1 MNVGWTK
8 DEIAEKIANEFPH
21 GSYVNLGIGMP
32 ELVSKFVDD
41 NKEIIYHS
49 ENGLLGMGPPANEN
63 ELDFELIN
71 AGKKPVTILPGGS
84 YCHHADSF
92 SMIRGGHIDYC
103 VLGAMEVS
111 ENGDLANWRLPQD
124 PTGNIGGAMDIAT
137 GANEVFAM
145 MTHATKSGESKL
157 AETLTYPVTALA
169 CVTKVFTDM
178 AVISVTEK
186 GYRLDETAPGI
197 SADVVQAFTDAPLQ
211 IADTLCDI
219 AA

>member
-1 MNVGWTK
+1 MNEFLSLGWTK
-8 DEIAEKIANEFPH
+8 DEIAKKIANEFPH

-32 ELVSKFVDD
+32 ELVSKFVDE

-111 ENGDLANWRLPQD
+111 EGGDLANWT
-124 PTGNIGGAMDIAT
+124 TGKGIPAVGGAMDLVVGAKNVFVMSQHTTKDGSPKFLKNCSLPLT
-137 GANEVFAM
+137 G
-145 MTHATKSGESKL
+145 KSVVTRVYSNLAILDVTSEGFKL
-157 AETLTYPVTALA
+157 KEMCEQIDFDLLQ
-169 CVTKVFTDM
+169 K
-178 AVISVTEK
+178 VTEAK
-186 GYRLDETAPGI
+186 II
-197 SADVVQAFTDAPLQ
+197 SN
-211 IADTLCDI
+211 
-219 AA
+219 

>member
-1 MNVGWTK
+1 MNEFINLGWTK
-8 DEIAEKIANEFPH
+8 DEIAKKIANEFPH

-32 ELVSKFVDD
+32 ELVSKFVDES
-41 NKEIIYHS
+41 KEIIYHS

-111 ENGDLANWRLPQD
+111 EGGDLANWT
-124 PTGNIGGAMDIAT
+124 TGKGIPAVGGAMDLVVGAKNVFVMSQHTTKDGSPKFLKNCSLPLT
-137 GANEVFAM
+137 G
-145 MTHATKSGESKL
+145 KSVVTRVYSNLAVLDVTSEGFKL
-157 AETLTYPVTALA
+157 KEMCEQIDFDLLQ
-169 CVTKVFTDM
+169 K
-178 AVISVTEK
+178 VTEAK
-186 GYRLDETAPGI
+186 II
-197 SADVVQAFTDAPLQ
+197 SN
-211 IADTLCDI
+211 
-219 AA
+219 

>member
-1 MNVGWTK
+1 MNEFINLGWTK
-8 DEIAEKIANEFPH
+8 DEIAKKIANEFPH

-32 ELVSKFVDD
+32 DLVSKFVDES
-41 NKEIIYHS
+41 KEIIYHS

-111 ENGDLANWRLPQD
+111 EGGDLANWT
-124 PTGNIGGAMDIAT
+124 TGKGIPAVGGAMDLVVGAKNVFVMSQHTTKDGSPKFLKNCSLPLT
-137 GANEVFAM
+137 G
-145 MTHATKSGESKL
+145 KSVVTRVYSNLAILDVTSEGFKL
-157 AETLTYPVTALA
+157 KEMCEQIDFDLLQ
-169 CVTKVFTDM
+169 K
-178 AVISVTEK
+178 VTEAK
-186 GYRLDETAPGI
+186 II
-197 SADVVQAFTDAPLQ
+197 SN
-211 IADTLCDI
+211 
-219 AA
+219 

>member
-1 MNVGWTK
+1 MNEFINLGWTK
-8 DEIAEKIANEFPH
+8 DEIAKKIANEFPH

-32 ELVSKFVDD
+32 ELVSKFVDES
-41 NKEIIYHS
+41 KEIIYHS

-111 ENGDLANWRLPQD
+111 EGGDLANWT
-124 PTGNIGGAMDIAT
+124 TGKGIPAVGGAMDLVVGAKNVFVMSQHTTKDGSPKFLKNCSLPLT
-137 GANEVFAM
+137 G
-145 MTHATKSGESKL
+145 KSVVTRVYSNLAILDVTSDGFKL
-157 AETLTYPVTALA
+157 KEMCEQIDFDLLQKLTEA
-169 CVTKVFTDM
+169 KI
-178 AVISVTEK
+178 ISN
-186 GYRLDETAPGI
+186 
-197 SADVVQAFTDAPLQ
+197 
-211 IADTLCDI
+211 
-219 AA
+219 

>member
-1 MNVGWTK
+1 MNEFINLGWTK
-8 DEIAEKIANEFPH
+8 DEIAKKIANQFPH

-32 ELVSKFVDD
+32 ELVSKFVDES
-41 NKEIIYHS
+41 KEIIYHS

-111 ENGDLANWRLPQD
+111 EGGDLANWT
-124 PTGNIGGAMDIAT
+124 TGKGIPAVGGAMDLVVGAKNVFVMSQHTTKDGSPKFLKNCSLPLT
-137 GANEVFAM
+137 G
-145 MTHATKSGESKL
+145 KSVVTRVYSNLAILDVTSEGFKL
-157 AETLTYPVTALA
+157 KEMCEQIDFDLLQ
-169 CVTKVFTDM
+169 K
-178 AVISVTEK
+178 VTEAK
-186 GYRLDETAPGI
+186 II
-197 SADVVQAFTDAPLQ
+197 SN
-211 IADTLCDI
+211 
-219 AA
+219 

>member
-1 MNVGWTK
+1 MNEFINLGWTK
-8 DEIAEKIANEFPH
+8 DEIAKKIANEFPH

-32 ELVSKFVDD
+32 ELVSKFVDES
-41 NKEIIYHS
+41 KEIIYHS

-111 ENGDLANWRLPQD
+111 EGGDLANWT
-124 PTGNIGGAMDIAT
+124 TGKGIPAVGGAMDLVVGAKNVFVMSQHTTKDGTPKFLKNCSLPLT
-137 GANEVFAM
+137 G
-145 MTHATKSGESKL
+145 KSVVTRVYSNLAILDVTPDGFKL
-157 AETLTYPVTALA
+157 KEMCEQIDFDLLQ
-169 CVTKVFTDM
+169 K
-178 AVISVTEK
+178 VTEAK
-186 GYRLDETAPGI
+186 II
-197 SADVVQAFTDAPLQ
+197 SN
-211 IADTLCDI
+211 
-219 AA
+219 

>member
-1 MNVGWTK
+1 MNEFINLGWTK
-8 DEIAEKIANEFPH
+8 DEIAKKIANEFPH

-32 ELVSKFVDD
+32 ELVSKFVDES
-41 NKEIIYHS
+41 KEIIYHS

-111 ENGDLANWRLPQD
+111 EGGDLANWT
-124 PTGNIGGAMDIAT
+124 TGKGIPAVGGAMDLVVGAKNVFVMSQHTTKDGSPKFLKNCSLPLT
-137 GANEVFAM
+137 GKSVVTRVYSNLAILDVTPEGFKLNEMCEQIDFNLLQ
-145 MTHATKSGESKL
+145 K
-157 AETLTYPVTALA
+157 
-169 CVTKVFTDM
+169 
-178 AVISVTEK
+178 VTEAK
-186 GYRLDETAPGI
+186 II
-197 SADVVQAFTDAPLQ
+197 SN
-211 IADTLCDI
+211 
-219 AA
+219 

>member
-1 MNVGWTK
+1 MNELMNKGWTK

-32 ELVSKFVDD
+32 ELVSNFVDD

-63 ELDFELIN
+63 ELDYELIN
-71 AGKKPVTILPGGS
+71 AGKKPVTILHGGS

-111 ENGDLANWRLPQD
+111 ENGDLANWT
-124 PTGNIGGAMDIAT
+124 TGKGIPAVGGAMDLVVGAKNVFVMSQHTTKDGSPKFLKKCSLPLT
-137 GANEVFAM
+137 G
-145 MTHATKSGESKL
+145 KSVVTRVYSNLAILDITPDGFKL
-157 AETLTYPVTALA
+157 KEICEQINFDLLQ
-169 CVTKVFTDM
+169 KV
-178 AVISVTEK
+178 
-186 GYRLDETAPGI
+186 
-197 SADVVQAFTDAPLQ
+197 TDAK
-211 IADTLCDI
+211 II
-219 AA
+219 SN

>member
-1 MNVGWTK
+1 MNEFINIGWTK
-8 DEIAEKIANEFPH
+8 DEIAKKIANEFPH

-32 ELVSKFVDD
+32 ELVSKFVDES
-41 NKEIIYHS
+41 KEIIYHS

-111 ENGDLANWRLPQD
+111 EGGDLANWT
-124 PTGNIGGAMDIAT
+124 TGKGIPAVGGAMDLVVGAKNVFVMSQHTTKDGSPKFLKNCSLPLT
-137 GANEVFAM
+137 G
-145 MTHATKSGESKL
+145 KSVVTRVYSNLAVLDVTPEGFKL
-157 AETLTYPVTALA
+157 KEMCEQIDFDLLQ
-169 CVTKVFTDM
+169 K
-178 AVISVTEK
+178 VTEAK
-186 GYRLDETAPGI
+186 II
-197 SADVVQAFTDAPLQ
+197 S
-211 IADTLCDI
+211 I
-219 AA
+219 

>member
-1 MNVGWTK
+1 MNEFINLGWTK
-8 DEIAEKIANEFPH
+8 DEIAKKIANEFPH

-32 ELVSKFVDD
+32 ELVSKFVDES
-41 NKEIIYHS
+41 KEIIYHS

-111 ENGDLANWRLPQD
+111 ESGDLANWT
-124 PTGNIGGAMDIAT
+124 TGKGIPAVGGAMDLVVGAKNVFVMSQHTTKDGSPKFLKNCSLPLT
-137 GANEVFAM
+137 G
-145 MTHATKSGESKL
+145 KSVVTRVYSNLAILDVTPDGFKL
-157 AETLTYPVTALA
+157 KKMYEKIDFDLLQ
-169 CVTKVFTDM
+169 K
-178 AVISVTEK
+178 VTEAK
-186 GYRLDETAPGI
+186 II
-197 SADVVQAFTDAPLQ
+197 SN
-211 IADTLCDI
+211 
-219 AA
+219 

>member
-1 MNVGWTK
+1 MNEFINLGWTK
-8 DEIAEKIANEFPH
+8 DEIAKKIANEFPH

-32 ELVSKFVDD
+32 ELVSKFVDES
-41 NKEIIYHS
+41 KEIIYHS

-111 ENGDLANWRLPQD
+111 EGGDLANWT
-124 PTGNIGGAMDIAT
+124 TGKGIPAVGGAMDLVVGAKNVFVMSQHTTKDGSPKFLKNCSLPLT
-137 GANEVFAM
+137 G
-145 MTHATKSGESKL
+145 KSVVTRVYSNLAVLDVTPEGFKL
-157 AETLTYPVTALA
+157 KEMCEQIDFDLLQ
-169 CVTKVFTDM
+169 K
-178 AVISVTEK
+178 VTEAK
-186 GYRLDETAPGI
+186 I
-197 SADVVQAFTDAPLQ
+197 VSN
-211 IADTLCDI
+211 
-219 AA
+219 

>member
-1 MNVGWTK
+1 MNEFINLGWTK
-8 DEIAEKIANEFPH
+8 DEIAKKIANEFPH

-32 ELVSKFVDD
+32 ELVSKFVDES
-41 NKEIIYHS
+41 KEIIYHS

-111 ENGDLANWRLPQD
+111 EGGDLANWT
-124 PTGNIGGAMDIAT
+124 TGKGIPAVGGAMDLVVGAKNVFVMSQHTTKDGSPKFLKYCSLPLT
-137 GANEVFAM
+137 G
-145 MTHATKSGESKL
+145 KSVVTRVYSHLAILDVTSEGFKL
-157 AETLTYPVTALA
+157 KEMCEQIDFDLLQ
-169 CVTKVFTDM
+169 K
-178 AVISVTEK
+178 VTEAK
-186 GYRLDETAPGI
+186 II
-197 SADVVQAFTDAPLQ
+197 SN
-211 IADTLCDI
+211 
-219 AA
+219 

>member
-1 MNVGWTK
+1 MNELMDKGWTK
-8 DEIAEKIANEFPH
+8 VEIAEKIANEFPH

-32 ELVSKFVDD
+32 ELVSNFVDD

-63 ELDFELIN
+63 ELDYELIN

-111 ENGDLANWRLPQD
+111 ENGDLANWT
-124 PTGNIGGAMDIAT
+124 TGKGIPAVGGAMDLVVGAKNVFVMSQHTTKDGSPKFLKKCSLPLT
-137 GANEVFAM
+137 G
-145 MTHATKSGESKL
+145 KSVVTRVYSNLAILDITPDGFKL
-157 AETLTYPVTALA
+157 KEICEQINFDLLQ
-169 CVTKVFTDM
+169 KV
-178 AVISVTEK
+178 
-186 GYRLDETAPGI
+186 
-197 SADVVQAFTDAPLQ
+197 TDAK
-211 IADTLCDI
+211 II
-219 AA
+219 SN

>member
-1 MNVGWTK
+1 
-8 DEIAEKIANEFPH
+8 
-21 GSYVNLGIGMP
+21 
-32 ELVSKFVDD
+32 
-41 NKEIIYHS
+41 
-49 ENGLLGMGPPANEN
+49 
-63 ELDFELIN
+63 
-71 AGKKPVTILPGGS
+71 
-84 YCHHADSF
+84 
-92 SMIRGGHIDYC
+92 
-103 VLGAMEVS
+103 
-111 ENGDLANWRLPQD
+111 
-124 PTGNIGGAMDIAT
+124 
-137 GANEVFAM
+137 M

>member
-1 MNVGWTK
+1 MNEFINLGWTK
-8 DEIAEKIANEFPH
+8 DEIAKKIANEFPH

-32 ELVSKFVDD
+32 ELVSKFVDES
-41 NKEIIYHS
+41 KEIIYHS

-111 ENGDLANWRLPQD
+111 EGGDLANWT
-124 PTGNIGGAMDIAT
+124 TGKGIPAVGGAMDLVVGAKNVFVMSQHTTKDGSPKFLKNCSLPLT
-137 GANEVFAM
+137 G
-145 MTHATKSGESKL
+145 KSVVTRVYSNLAILDITPEGFKL
-157 AETLTYPVTALA
+157 KEMFEKIDFILLQ
-169 CVTKVFTDM
+169 K
-178 AVISVTEK
+178 VTEAK
-186 GYRLDETAPGI
+186 IITN
-197 SADVVQAFTDAPLQ
+197 
-211 IADTLCDI
+211 
-219 AA
+219 

>member
-1 MNVGWTK
+1 MNEFINLGWTK
-8 DEIAEKIANEFPH
+8 DEIAKKIANEFPH

-32 ELVSKFVDD
+32 ELVSKFVDES
-41 NKEIIYHS
+41 KEIIYHS

-111 ENGDLANWRLPQD
+111 EGGDLANWT
-124 PTGNIGGAMDIAT
+124 TGKGIPAVGGAMDLVVGAKNVFVMSQHTTKDGSPKFLKNCSLPLT
-137 GANEVFAM
+137 G
-145 MTHATKSGESKL
+145 KSVVTRVYSNLAILDVTPEGFKL
-157 AETLTYPVTALA
+157 KEMSEKIEFDLLQKLTEAKIITN
-169 CVTKVFTDM
+169 
-178 AVISVTEK
+178 
-186 GYRLDETAPGI
+186 
-197 SADVVQAFTDAPLQ
+197 
-211 IADTLCDI
+211 
-219 AA
+219 

>member
-1 MNVGWTK
+1 MNEFINLGWTK
-8 DEIAEKIANEFPH
+8 DEIAKKIANEFPH

-32 ELVSKFVDD
+32 ELVSKFVDES
-41 NKEIIYHS
+41 KEIIYHS

-111 ENGDLANWRLPQD
+111 EGGDLANWT
-124 PTGNIGGAMDIAT
+124 TGKGIPAVGGAMDLVVGAKNVFVMSQHTTKDGSPKFLKNCSLPLT
-137 GANEVFAM
+137 GKSVVTRVYSNLAILDVTSEVF
-145 MTHATKSGESKL
+145 KL
-157 AETLTYPVTALA
+157 KEMCEQIDFDLLQ
-169 CVTKVFTDM
+169 K
-178 AVISVTEK
+178 VTEAK
-186 GYRLDETAPGI
+186 II
-197 SADVVQAFTDAPLQ
+197 SN
-211 IADTLCDI
+211 
-219 AA
+219 

>member
-1 MNVGWTK
+1 MNEFINLGWTK
-8 DEIAEKIANEFPH
+8 DEIAKKIANEFPH

-32 ELVSKFVDD
+32 ELVSKFVD
-41 NKEIIYHS
+41 NRKEIIYHS

-111 ENGDLANWRLPQD
+111 ESGDLANWT
-124 PTGNIGGAMDIAT
+124 TGKGIPAVGGAMDLVVGAKNVFVMSQHTTKDGSPKFLKNCSLPLT
-137 GANEVFAM
+137 G
-145 MTHATKSGESKL
+145 KSVVTRVYSNLAILDVTSEGFKL
-157 AETLTYPVTALA
+157 KEMCEQIDFDLLQ
-169 CVTKVFTDM
+169 K
-178 AVISVTEK
+178 VTEAK
-186 GYRLDETAPGI
+186 II
-197 SADVVQAFTDAPLQ
+197 SN
-211 IADTLCDI
+211 
-219 AA
+219 

>member
-1 MNVGWTK
+1 MNEFINLGWTK
-8 DEIAEKIANEFPH
+8 DEIAKKIANQFPH

-32 ELVSKFVDD
+32 ELVSKFVDES
-41 NKEIIYHS
+41 KEIIYHS

-111 ENGDLANWRLPQD
+111 EVGDLANWT
-124 PTGNIGGAMDIAT
+124 TGKGIPAVGGAMDLVVGAKNVFVMSQHTTKDGSPKFLKNCSLPLT
-137 GANEVFAM
+137 G
-145 MTHATKSGESKL
+145 KSVVTRVYSNLAILDVTPEGFKL
-157 AETLTYPVTALA
+157 KEMFEKIDFDLLQ
-169 CVTKVFTDM
+169 K
-178 AVISVTEK
+178 VTEAK
-186 GYRLDETAPGI
+186 IITN
-197 SADVVQAFTDAPLQ
+197 
-211 IADTLCDI
+211 
-219 AA
+219 

>member
-1 MNVGWTK
+1 MNEFINLGWTK
-8 DEIAEKIANEFPH
+8 DEIAKKIANEFPH

-32 ELVSKFVDD
+32 ELVSKFVDES
-41 NKEIIYHS
+41 KEIIYHS

-111 ENGDLANWRLPQD
+111 EGGDLANWT
-124 PTGNIGGAMDIAT
+124 TGKGIPAVGGAMDLVVGAKNVFVMSQHTTKDGSPKFLKNCSLPLT
-137 GANEVFAM
+137 G
-145 MTHATKSGESKL
+145 KSVVTRVYSNLAILDVTPEGFKL
-157 AETLTYPVTALA
+157 KEMCEQIDFDLLQ
-169 CVTKVFTDM
+169 K
-178 AVISVTEK
+178 VTEAK
-186 GYRLDETAPGI
+186 II
-197 SADVVQAFTDAPLQ
+197 SN
-211 IADTLCDI
+211 
-219 AA
+219 

>member
-1 MNVGWTK
+1 MNEFINLGWTK
-8 DEIAEKIANEFPH
+8 DEIAKKIANEFPH

-32 ELVSKFVDD
+32 ELVSKFVDES
-41 NKEIIYHS
+41 KEIIYHS

-111 ENGDLANWRLPQD
+111 ERGDLANWT
-124 PTGNIGGAMDIAT
+124 TGKGIPAVGGAMDLVVGAKNVFVMSQHTTKDGSPKFLKNCSLPLT
-137 GANEVFAM
+137 G
-145 MTHATKSGESKL
+145 KSVVTRVYSNLAVLDVTPEGFKL
-157 AETLTYPVTALA
+157 KEMCEQIDFDLLQ
-169 CVTKVFTDM
+169 K
-178 AVISVTEK
+178 VTEAK
-186 GYRLDETAPGI
+186 II
-197 SADVVQAFTDAPLQ
+197 SN
-211 IADTLCDI
+211 
-219 AA
+219 

>member
-1 MNVGWTK
+1 MNEFINLGWTK
-8 DEIAEKIANEFPH
+8 DEIAKKIANEFPH

-32 ELVSKFVDD
+32 ELVSKFVDES
-41 NKEIIYHS
+41 KEIIYHS

-111 ENGDLANWRLPQD
+111 EGGDLANWT
-124 PTGNIGGAMDIAT
+124 TGKGIPAVGGAMDLVVGAKNVFVMSQHTTKDGSPKFLKNCSLPLT
-137 GANEVFAM
+137 G
-145 MTHATKSGESKL
+145 KSVVTRVYSNLAILDVTPNGFKL
-157 AETLTYPVTALA
+157 KEMCEQIDFDLLQ
-169 CVTKVFTDM
+169 K
-178 AVISVTEK
+178 VTEAK
-186 GYRLDETAPGI
+186 II
-197 SADVVQAFTDAPLQ
+197 SN
-211 IADTLCDI
+211 
-219 AA
+219 

>member
-1 MNVGWTK
+1 MNEFINLGWTK
-8 DEIAEKIANEFPH
+8 DEIAKKIANEFPH

-32 ELVSKFVDD
+32 ELVSKFVDES
-41 NKEIIYHS
+41 KEIIYHS

-111 ENGDLANWRLPQD
+111 EGGDLANWT
-124 PTGNIGGAMDIAT
+124 TGKGIPAVGGAMDLVVGAKNVFVMSQHTTKDGSPKFLKNCSLPLT
-137 GANEVFAM
+137 G
-145 MTHATKSGESKL
+145 KSVVTRVYSNL
-157 AETLTYPVTALA
+157 AVLDVTPGGFILKEM
-169 CVTKVFTDM
+169 CEQIDFDLLQK
-178 AVISVTEK
+178 VTEAK
-186 GYRLDETAPGI
+186 II
-197 SADVVQAFTDAPLQ
+197 SN
-211 IADTLCDI
+211 
-219 AA
+219 

>member
-1 MNVGWTK
+1 MNEFINLGWTK
-8 DEIAEKIANEFPH
+8 DEIAKKIANEFPH

-41 NKEIIYHS
+41 SKEIIYHS

-111 ENGDLANWRLPQD
+111 EGGDLANWT
-124 PTGNIGGAMDIAT
+124 TGKGIPAVGGAMDLVVGAKNVFVMSQHTTKDGSPKFLKNCSLPLT
-137 GANEVFAM
+137 G
-145 MTHATKSGESKL
+145 KSVVTRVYSNLAVLDVTPEGFKL
-157 AETLTYPVTALA
+157 KEMCEQIDFDLLQ
-169 CVTKVFTDM
+169 KV
-178 AVISVTEK
+178 
-186 GYRLDETAPGI
+186 
-197 SADVVQAFTDAPLQ
+197 TDAK
-211 IADTLCDI
+211 II
-219 AA
+219 SI

>member
-1 MNVGWTK
+1 MNEFLNLGWTK
-8 DEIAEKIANEFPH
+8 DEIAKKIANEFPH

-41 NKEIIYHS
+41 SKEIIYHS

-111 ENGDLANWRLPQD
+111 EGGDLANWT
-124 PTGNIGGAMDIAT
+124 TGKGIPAVGGAMDLVVGAKNVFVMSQHTTKDGSPKFLKNCSLPLT
-137 GANEVFAM
+137 GKSVVTRVYSNLAVFDVIPE
-145 MTHATKSGESKL
+145 GFKL
-157 AETLTYPVTALA
+157 KEMCEQIDFDLLQ
-169 CVTKVFTDM
+169 K
-178 AVISVTEK
+178 VTEAK
-186 GYRLDETAPGI
+186 II
-197 SADVVQAFTDAPLQ
+197 SN
-211 IADTLCDI
+211 
-219 AA
+219 

>member
-1 MNVGWTK
+1 MNEFITIGWTK
-8 DEIAEKIANEFPH
+8 DEIAKKIANEFPH

-32 ELVSKFVDD
+32 ELVSKFVDES
-41 NKEIIYHS
+41 KEIIYHS

-111 ENGDLANWRLPQD
+111 EGGDLANWT
-124 PTGNIGGAMDIAT
+124 TGKGIPAVGGAMDLVVGAKNVFVMSQHTTKDGSPKFLKNCSLPLT
-137 GANEVFAM
+137 G
-145 MTHATKSGESKL
+145 KSVVTRVYSNLAILDVTSEGFKL
-157 AETLTYPVTALA
+157 KEMCEQIDFDLLQ
-169 CVTKVFTDM
+169 K
-178 AVISVTEK
+178 VTEAK
-186 GYRLDETAPGI
+186 II
-197 SADVVQAFTDAPLQ
+197 SN
-211 IADTLCDI
+211 
-219 AA
+219 

>member
-1 MNVGWTK
+1 MNEFINLGWTK
-8 DEIAEKIANEFPH
+8 DEIAKKIANEFPH

-32 ELVSKFVDD
+32 ELVSKFVDES
-41 NKEIIYHS
+41 KEIIYHS

-111 ENGDLANWRLPQD
+111 EGGDLANWT
-124 PTGNIGGAMDIAT
+124 TGKGIPAVGGAMDLVVGAKNVFVMSQHTTKDGSPKFLKNCSLPLT
-137 GANEVFAM
+137 G
-145 MTHATKSGESKL
+145 KSVVTRVYSNLAVLDVTPEGFKL
-157 AETLTYPVTALA
+157 KEMCEQIDFDLLQ
-169 CVTKVFTDM
+169 K
-178 AVISVTEK
+178 VTEAK
-186 GYRLDETAPGI
+186 II
-197 SADVVQAFTDAPLQ
+197 SN
-211 IADTLCDI
+211 
-219 AA
+219 

>member
-1 MNVGWTK
+1 MNEFINLGWTK
-8 DEIAEKIANEFPH
+8 DEIAKKIANEFPH

-32 ELVSKFVDD
+32 ELVSKFVDES
-41 NKEIIYHS
+41 KEIIYHS

-111 ENGDLANWRLPQD
+111 EGGDLANWT
-124 PTGNIGGAMDIAT
+124 TGKGIPAVGGAMDLVVGAKNVFVMSQHTTKDGSPKFLKNCSLPLT
-137 GANEVFAM
+137 G
-145 MTHATKSGESKL
+145 KSVVTRVYSNLAILDVTPDGFKL
-157 AETLTYPVTALA
+157 KEMCEQIDFDLLQKLTEA
-169 CVTKVFTDM
+169 KI
-178 AVISVTEK
+178 ISN
-186 GYRLDETAPGI
+186 
-197 SADVVQAFTDAPLQ
+197 
-211 IADTLCDI
+211 
-219 AA
+219 